1 VQGPGR
7 ANLSVAV
14 TQESFSTCNRYLKA
28 VAGKLVVRKA
38 ERMGNAV
45 RSSAARQRFGR
56 ASAKRNKLPRC
67 RASARLWEPGRD
79 PKLKPGQRP
88 S

>member
-1 VQGPGR
+1 M
-7 ANLSVAV
+7 
-14 TQESFSTCNRYLKA
+14 KA
-28 VAGKLVVRKA
+28 VVRKT
-38 ERMGNAV
+38 ERMGSAV

-56 ASAKRNKLPRC
+56 ASVKRNKVPRC